1 MSQTNEYPSLD
12 TAPAGS
18 IRFNTDSGKM
28 EIYNGEAW
36 WNIDSTSPAEQTGG
50 TRGLF
55 AGGGTPSLV
64 DTIDFINV
72 DTNGDASDFG
82 DISAAAVLGAGFAS
96 RTRGVTSLGATN
108 SNDQSDTI
116 EFVTIASQGDAV
128 DFGNLTIGRRS
139 SGGCS
144 SSTRGLFG
152 GGVNPGGQVRID
164 YITIAQTGDAVTF
177 GDLTSSRTELG
188 GCSSPTRGIFVGGQP
203 ANNTIDFVTI
213 STLGDAADFGDL
225 TDARPMYNSACSNAI
240 RGLFGGNKYPSTSVN
255 TIDFITIATLGDAL
269 DFGDLTRTNSE
280 LAAVSS
286 PTRGVWAG
294 GHYPS
299 VTDVID
305 FVQIMSGGNAQ
316 DFGNLQNS
324 RGRFSGS
331 FSNGH
336 GGLS

>member
-1 MSQTNEYPSLD
+1 MSQVNEKPSYD

-18 IRFNTDSGKM
+18 IRFNTDSSRL
-28 EIYNGEAW
+28 EIYNDEQW
-36 WNIDSTSPAEQTGG
+36 WEIDSTSPAEQTGG

-55 AGGGTPSLV
+55 AGGATPSLV
-64 DTIDFINV
+64 NTIDFINV
-72 DTNGDASDFG
+72 DTNGDAADFG
-82 DISAAAVLGAGFAS
+82 DLQTASVLGTGFAS

-116 EFVTIASQGDAV
+116 EFVTISSTGNSS

-139 SGGCS
+139 SGGSS

-164 YITIAQTGDAVTF
+164 YITIAQTGNAVEF

-225 TDARPMYNSACSNAI
+225 TDARPMYNSACSNSV
-240 RGLFGGNKYPSTSVN
+240 RGLFGGNKHPASVN
-255 TIDFITIATLGDAL
+255 TIDYITIATIGNAL
-269 DFGDLTRTNSE
+269 DFGDLTRSNSE
-280 LAAVSS
+280 
-286 PTRGVWAG
+286 
-294 GHYPS
+294 
-299 VTDVID
+299 
-305 FVQIMSGGNAQ
+305 
-316 DFGNLQNS
+316 
-324 RGRFSGS
+324 
-331 FSNGH
+331 
-336 GGLS
+336 